1 MQLRPLSKQI
11 FQAIG
16 VFSGVKVL
24 SIACSLV
31 RNKLIAIFVGPAG
44 MGLISLY
51 LAATEMLGSVSRLS
65 IDQSA
70 VRDIAA
76 DASGE
81 HVDEISAVVRRWS
94 LWLGIAGALLMCVL
108 SPLLSLWMN
117 GDTSLWGTFCAL
129 SLVPLSSTIA
139 VGRTSLMTGLNMLGR
154 LAKTSAWSAVA
165 SVLVTTGL
173 LWWLGENSI
182 VPLLIANALVA
193 LAVTLIFSPRSKKIS
208 LTAREIRRK
217 GAGFI
222 RLGILMTAATFLSY
236 LFSYLFIIYLNHTA
250 STSDVGIYQTG
261 FTLLNT
267 YVGVIF
273 AGVWVE
279 YYPRL
284 SRAIHSRRATSAI
297 VCHEI
302 AVTLCVLLPVAMAFI
317 AADKLIVTI
326 LYARDFLDVLP
337 FLSIGIIGIVF
348 RTFSWCLGFVIMARG
363 DGATYVFTEGIDA
376 VIGLVFN
383 IIGWNLGG
391 FAGLGISYIAWYV
404 VYCFLVYCIYR
415 RRYRLHMPVR
425 IIGFTLLTAGSVTA
439 ALVIKI
445 YFGWAAAA
453 LLSVAAVPLCL
464 SALKR
469 RAQSS

>member
-1 MQLRPLSKQI
+1 MQLRPLSKHI

-51 LAATEMLGSVSRLS
+51 LAATEMLGAVSRLS

-76 DASGE
+76 DASGQ

-94 LWLGIAGALLMCVL
+94 LWLGIAGALLMCIL

-193 LAVTLIFSPRSKKIS
+193 LAVTLIFSPRSKKIT
-208 LTAREIRRK
+208 LTAREIRQK

-236 LFSYLFIIYLNHTA
+236 LFSYLFVIYLNHTA
-250 STSDVGIYQTG
+250 STSDVGIYQIG

-284 SRAIHSRRATSAI
+284 SRAIHSQRATSAI

-302 AVTLCVLLPVAMAFI
+302 AITLCVLLPVAMAFI

-326 LYARDFLDVLP
+326 LYARNFLDVLP

-363 DGATYVFTEGIDA
+363 DGATYVITEGIDA

-383 IIGWNLGG
+383 IAGWNLGG
-391 FAGLGISYIAWYV
+391 FAGLGVSYVCWYV
-404 VYCFLVYCIYR
+404 VYCFIVYFIYR
-415 RRYRLHMPVR
+415 RRYRLHMPLR
-425 IIGFTLLTAGSVTA
+425 LIGFTMLIAAAVTA
-439 ALVIKI
+439 TLVMKI
-445 YFGWAAAA
+445 YFGWIAAA

-469 RAQSS
+469 RARVS